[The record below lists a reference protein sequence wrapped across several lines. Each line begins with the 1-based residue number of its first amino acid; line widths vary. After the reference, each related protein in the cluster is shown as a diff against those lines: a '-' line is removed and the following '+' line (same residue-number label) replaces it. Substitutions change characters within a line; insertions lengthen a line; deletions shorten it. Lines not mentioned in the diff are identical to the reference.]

1 MLKQTVEYKDYN
13 GATRRDTLY
22 FNLTEFELI
31 EIQTESERGIEV
43 DLKEAIEN
51 EDTKGILKFVKILV
65 TNGYGVKSSD
75 GRFFEKS
82 PEILNRFVSSA
93 AYSPF
98 IMDLFTDIQGKMVPF
113 INGIMPQGLIER
125 AEQMKKASGG
135 STTQGETL
143 PNPYETGF
151 SGNSEIIAPAPI
163 EEVGPAPELQPE
175 ITDQDQ
181 ADFLAWKKSRGIE
194 VEGLTRPPHESGQGF
209 QL

>member
-125 AEQMKKASGG
+125 AEQMQKQRDSV
-135 STTQGETL
+135 EDL
-143 PNPYETGF
+143 PNPYESGF
-151 SGNSEIIAPAPI
+151 DGDSEVIAAAPTI
-163 EEVGPAPELQPE
+163 SNEPETSDEEAE
-175 ITDQDQ
+175 
-181 ADFLAWKKSRGIE
+181 FKAWKAAKAAEEQGM
-194 VEGLTRPPHESGQGF
+194 TRPPHESGQGF

>member
-125 AEQMKKASGG
+125 AEQMKKASEG
-135 STTQGETL
+135 STTQAETL

-163 EEVGPAPELQPE
+163 EEAPELKSE

-181 ADFLAWKKSRGIE
+181 ADFLEWKKAKWLEEQGMS
-194 VEGLTRPPHESGQGF
+194 RPPHESGEGF

>member
-22 FNLTEFELI
+22 FNLTEFELV

-125 AEQMKKASGG
+125 AEQIQKASEG
-135 STTQGETL
+135 STAQGETL

-151 SGNSEIIAPAPI
+151 SGNSEIISPAPI
-163 EEVGPAPELQPE
+163 VEPETSDEEAE
-175 ITDQDQ
+175 
-181 ADFLAWKKSRGIE
+181 FKAWKAAKE
-194 VEGLTRPPHESGQGF
+194 AEEQGLTRPPHESGKGY